1 MNMSTCWKTFCTC
14 AGTELLVCL
23 CLRMCL
29 HERVRAL
36 CNRICIGLSVSLSV
50 SLLSLS
56 VLPLVALMSCSGG
69 VTAGSERDEE
79 GSSRV
84 DTSCAGTRHLQLTC
98 GPPGCRRYINHRTG
112 AGGSIRE
119 RETTEPAIQRERE
132 RGSMYMCA
140 RIELAASALC
150 CYMFVHMQCTYL
162 YPV

>member
-1 MNMSTCWKTFCTC
+1 MRGC
-14 AGTELLVCL
+14 ARSATVS
-23 CLRMCL
+23 
-29 HERVRAL
+29 A
-36 CNRICIGLSVSLSV
+36 SVSLSLCL
-50 SLLSLS
+50 SLSLS

-79 GSSRV
+79 GKFKV

-132 RGSMYMCA
+132 RSMYMCA

-162 YPV
+162 YPVYTNIHNACVRKPLFKICRRIHE